1 MAEPHPRGHPRRRHR
16 ADPDRRAGRQPAPA
30 RDDQPIRR
38 THRRSSGGQHQLQH
52 SGPAH
57 GGQSARRA
65 RGVRQLTDRYA
76 GDRFLSGQ
84 AAPVTDGY
92 SIVIPTIGRESL
104 RRLLVALEQGS
115 GPEPDEVVVV
125 DDRPRADD
133 DLPLPGGLNLRVL
146 RSGGR
151 GPAAARNVGWRA
163 ASTRWICFLDDDV
176 LPHPTWKSDV
186 IADLQAAEKTGAVGS
201 QATIEVPTTPTRQP
215 TDDERRTLRLA
226 QARWITADMAYRR
239 DMLVAIGGFDERF
252 PRAYREDSDLAVR
265 MVAAGGEIVRGRR
278 RCTHPVAATNWWA
291 SVRAQIGNRDNALLR
306 RKYGRTWRTM
316 IGEGPGRMPAHTAT
330 TLAAAL
336 TLIAGIARRGSAAR
350 LGALLWLGCIV
361 EFTIRRWRS
370 GPRSVAEALRLT
382 VTSAVIPPVAVWHR
396 LVGEW
401 TFRRARRDPPLAV
414 LLDRDDTII
423 VDRHYLNDP
432 DGVLPT
438 LGATRALARLR
449 QRGVL
454 LAVVTNQSGVARG
467 LISPDQLTAVNARV
481 DEVLGPFDSWQV
493 CVHGE
498 SDGCGCR
505 KPQPGMVL
513 AAAEALAVPPDRCVM
528 IGDTGG
534 DVDAA
539 LAAQAGAVLVP
550 TARTLPEEVDR
561 ARAHA
566 RVAATLEDAVS
577 LVLREW
583 L

>member
-1 MAEPHPRGHPRRRHR
+1 MK
-16 ADPDRRAGRQPAPA
+16 
-30 RDDQPIRR
+30 
-38 THRRSSGGQHQLQH
+38 
-52 SGPAH
+52 
-57 GGQSARRA
+57 
-65 RGVRQLTDRYA
+65 YA
-76 GDRFLSGQ
+76 
-84 AAPVTDGY
+84 
-92 SIVIPTIGRESL
+92 IVVPTIGRESL
-104 RRLLVALEQGS
+104 RHLLIALQTGF
-115 GPEPDEVVVV
+115 GPEPDEIIVV
-125 DDRPRADD
+125 DDRRTPDD
-133 DLPLPGGLNLRVL
+133 DLPRCGETPMRVL

-176 LPHPTWKSDV
+176 VPHPSWKSDV
-186 IADLQAAEKTGAVGS
+186 VADLQAADEAGAVGS
-201 QATIEVPTTPTRQP
+201 QAMIEVPTAASRQP

-239 DMLVAIGGFDERF
+239 DMLIAVGGFDERF

-265 MVAAGGEIVRGRR
+265 MVAAGGEIVRGHRR
-278 RCTHPVAATNWWA
+278 SIHPVAPAGWWA
-291 SVRAQIGNRDNALLR
+291 SVRAQQGNRDNALLR
-306 RKYGRTWRTM
+306 RKYGRSWRAM

-330 TLAAAL
+330 TLAGAL
-336 TLIAGIARRGSAAR
+336 GLLAGLARRGPLAVI
-350 LGALLWLGCIV
+350 GAVLWLVLTV
-361 EFTIRRWRS
+361 EFTIRRWLA
-370 GPRSVAEALRLT
+370 GPRTLAEALRLA
-382 VTSAVIPPVAVWHR
+382 VTSAVIPPIALWHR
-396 LVGEW
+396 LIGKW

-423 VDRHYLNDP
+423 VDRPYLNDP

-438 LGATRALARLR
+438 RGATRALARLR
-449 QRGVL
+449 ERGLL

-498 SDGCGCR
+498 TDGCQCR

-561 ARAHA
+561 ARAQA